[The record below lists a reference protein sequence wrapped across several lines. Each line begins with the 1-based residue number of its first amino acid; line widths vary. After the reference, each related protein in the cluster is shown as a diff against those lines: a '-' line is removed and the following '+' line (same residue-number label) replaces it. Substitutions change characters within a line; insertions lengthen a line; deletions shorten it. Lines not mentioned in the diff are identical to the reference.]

1 MKKLLLS
8 LFFAASSMAAFAQL
22 PSIGIKG
29 GANFATITSSGT
41 PANMIAGSNVYA
53 NSSTVTSFNLGVFVD
68 VKLGHFSLQPAVNF
82 TGKGGKFNGP
92 TGQFPNGSVSE
103 IGTKYNLYY
112 VQVPLNVVYHVPF
125 IVGEFYFGAGPF
137 VGMGVYGRKNLSADN
152 NNNGVHTLLS
162 SSGKVE
168 FGDNGDIRSDEY
180 GAGAIAGI
188 KLKGGLLF
196 NLNYDLGLSN
206 IAPDQAGNK
215 FKNRVFGAS
224 IGFIFL

>member
-1 MKKLLLS
+1 MKKTLLVLFLFCPS
-8 LFFAASSMAAFAQL
+8 LAAFAQL

-29 GANFATITSSGT
+29 GANFATMSSSGT
-41 PANMIAGSNVYA
+41 PANMVAGSDIYA
-53 NSSTVTSFNLGVFVD
+53 RSKALTSFNVGVFVD

-82 TGKGGKFNGP
+82 TGKGGKFDGP
-92 TGQFPNGSVSE
+92 TGQLPNGSVSQVS
-103 IGTKYNLYY
+103 TKYNLYY
-112 VQVPLNVVYHVPF
+112 VQVPVNIVYHVPF
-125 IVGEFYFGAGPF
+125 VVGEFYIGAGPF

-152 NNNGVHTLLS
+152 NNNGVHTAIS
-162 SSGKVE
+162 SSDKIT

-206 IAPDQAGNK
+206 VAPDQAGNK
-215 FKNRVFGAS
+215 FKNHVFGAS
-224 IGFIFL
+224 IGFVFL

>member
-1 MKKLLLS
+1 MRKHLLL
-8 LFFAASSMAAFAQL
+8 LLLTASSVTAFAQL

-41 PANMIAGSNVYA
+41 PANMVAGSNVYA
-53 NSSTVTSFNLGVFVD
+53 NAHTVTSFNFGVFVD

-82 TGKGGKFNGP
+82 TGKGGKFDGL
-92 TGQFPNGSVSE
+92 TGALPNGSVSQVD
-103 IGTKYNLYY
+103 TKYHLYY
-112 VQVPLNVVYHVPF
+112 VQVPLNIVYHVPF
-125 IVGEFYFGAGPF
+125 VVGDFYIGAGPF
-137 VGMGVYGRKNLSADN
+137 VGMGVYGRKSLAADN
-152 NNNGVHTLLS
+152 NNNGTHTMLS
-162 SSGKVE
+162 STGKVE

-224 IGFIFL
+224 IGFVFL

>member
-1 MKKLLLS
+1 MKKIFLALFLS
-8 LFFAASSMAAFAQL
+8 CSSLVAFAQL

-29 GANFATITSSGT
+29 GVNFASMSSSGT
-41 PANMIAGSNVYA
+41 PANMVAGSDIYA
-53 NSSTVTSFNLGVFVD
+53 SSKAVTSFNVGVFVD

-82 TGKGGKFNGP
+82 TGKGGKFDGP
-92 TGQFPNGSVSE
+92 TGQLPNGSVSQV
-103 IGTKYNLYY
+103 GTKYNLYY
-112 VQVPLNVVYHVPF
+112 VQVPVNIVYHVPF
-125 IVGEFYFGAGPF
+125 VVGEFYIGAGPF

-152 NNNGVHTLLS
+152 NNNGVHTAVS
-162 SSGKVE
+162 SSNKIT

-206 IAPDQAGNK
+206 VAPDQAGNK
-215 FKNRVFGAS
+215 FKNHVFGAS
-224 IGFIFL
+224 IGFVFL